1 MRYTHV
7 DMQRPFEVPFGRWLI
22 PTVGASLCILL
33 MKGISKETGYRYL
46 VWTGIGQVIYFSYG
60 YWHSKRRQ
68 RRRIESLNSGVELV
82 PPISTPVGPYED
94 HGSELNSN
102 IETTENIA

>member
-22 PTVGASLCILL
+22 PTVGALLCILL
-33 MKGISKETGYRYL
+33 MKGISKDTGYRYL

-60 YWHSKRRQ
+60 YWYSKRRQ
-68 RRRIESLNSGVELV
+68 RKRAESLNSAVELA
-82 PPISTPVGPYED
+82 PTISGLVGAYAD
-94 HGSELNSN
+94 HGSEVNSN
-102 IETTENIA
+102 IETTESTA